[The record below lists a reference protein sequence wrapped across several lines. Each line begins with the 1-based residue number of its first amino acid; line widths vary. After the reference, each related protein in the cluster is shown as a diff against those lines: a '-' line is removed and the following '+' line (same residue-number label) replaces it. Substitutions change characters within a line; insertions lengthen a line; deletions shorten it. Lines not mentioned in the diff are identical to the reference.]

1 MSFKNEKKFTYQNVL
16 NNFELILQ
24 ILNYFCNFLKFLH
37 TFQTFYVKELTFS
50 VDINSLIND
59 NQYADLSV

>member
-1 MSFKNEKKFTYQNVL
+1 MKEKFTYQNVL

-24 ILNYFCNFLKFLH
+24 ILNSFCNFYHFLH
-37 TFQTFYVKELTFS
+37 IFQTFNVKEFTFA

-59 NQYADLSV
+59 NKYADLSV